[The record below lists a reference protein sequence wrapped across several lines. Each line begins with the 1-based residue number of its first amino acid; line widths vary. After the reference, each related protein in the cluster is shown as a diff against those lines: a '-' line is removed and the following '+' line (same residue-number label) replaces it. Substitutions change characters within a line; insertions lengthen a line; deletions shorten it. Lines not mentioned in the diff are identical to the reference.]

1 MKSRLLTLI
10 TSPDAAV
17 RNQSHDD
24 ICQEASLDDLIRECQ
39 ALDQFRK
46 ESTNLY
52 EAVRADFF
60 LSAIFRYHL
69 PTKAGIKSSGHVPY
83 DGYVHLLER
92 RFPEAI
98 ACFWE
103 AAATAG
109 WSDTLSSALATAY
122 HQLAF
127 QTLADQVRFSVRS
140 VAGNQWM
147 FRLGHPHDQPLRIRP
162 ELLRREGDGR
172 SASSLYPLLV
182 ERTPVRMDLT
192 HSAWSD
198 IFFLGM
204 DYPDGARVVN
214 VSVDLGVRGRD
225 ASPQPPIETCFRVI
239 DEPVI
244 RLVSV
249 DLETEKDITSLDEIF
264 DYAADYLG
272 LIKAALVASGLVPPG
287 LEGSGQKLS
296 DLLERLVGPGL
307 GIELISHVRG
317 IPKGSRLAVST
328 NLLASLIALCMRVTG
343 QAKQLEGPLEE
354 RDRRLV
360 AARAIL
366 GEWLGGSGG
375 GWQDSGGIWPGIK
388 LIRGQSAGEG
398 DVEYG
403 ISRGRLMPDHE
414 ILAPPKLDPDIA
426 AKLQASLVV
435 VHGGMAQNVGPI
447 LEMVTEK
454 YLLRSS
460 KEWKGRQE
468 ALAILEEIL
477 GGLAS
482 GDIRHLGKTTTQNFF
497 GPIQTI
503 IPWASNLF
511 TERLIAQCEK
521 QFGADFWGFWML
533 GGMAG
538 GGMGFIF
545 APDVKAAAQDWLLVE
560 MRRTKTELEKALP
573 FAIDPIVYDF
583 VINQEGTTATL
594 KTGRQALVN
603 QAYYQFV
610 LPSLVRRDPKSLSRM
625 RNLELQWVGHACQE
639 EDSRYRA
646 LVPEIFRRLFPETAT
661 EQKGASGLMG
671 LLEANGFDSV
681 QHEAV
686 RNELRAGRIG
696 LAQNRLPART
706 VIKDVSAEEIHDL
719 TGAIPAA
726 MTSLGEAALKEGK
739 IAVITLAAGAG
750 SRWTQGAGVVK
761 ALHPFSKFDG
771 KHRSFIETHLAKS
784 RQTGERA
791 GRYPAHV
798 FTASYLTEQPIRAF
812 LESHESF
819 HYPGSVLV
827 SPGRSIGLRL
837 VPMERDLRFAWEEMQ
852 QQTLDEQAQKV
863 RQSAH
868 AALIGW
874 AKASGEGADYTDN
887 LPSQCLHPVGHWYE
901 VPNLLLN
908 GTLQRLMADQPNL
921 QYLLLHNID
930 TLGAN
935 LDPGVL
941 GVHIDSGA
949 TMSFEVISRRVED
962 RGGGLARVDGH
973 VELIEGLA
981 MPREDAEFDLSFYNT
996 MTTWITVDGL
1006 LQAFGLTRADLSDGP
1021 KVQQAVR
1028 SLAGRMPTYVTLK
1041 DVKKRWGSGQ
1051 EDVYPVTQFEK
1062 LWSDMTRMK
1071 ELNCQFFLV
1080 PRPRGQQLKEQAQLD
1095 GWLRDGSAARLDS
1108 LCRW

>member
-1 MKSRLLTLI
+1 
-10 TSPDAAV
+10 
-17 RNQSHDD
+17 
-24 ICQEASLDDLIRECQ
+24 
-39 ALDQFRK
+39 
-46 ESTNLY
+46 
-52 EAVRADFF
+52 
-60 LSAIFRYHL
+60 
-69 PTKAGIKSSGHVPY
+69 
-83 DGYVHLLER
+83 
-92 RFPEAI
+92 
-98 ACFWE
+98 
-103 AAATAG
+103 
-109 WSDTLSSALATAY
+109 
-122 HQLAF
+122 
-127 QTLADQVRFSVRS
+127 
-140 VAGNQWM
+140 
-147 FRLGHPHDQPLRIRP
+147 
-162 ELLRREGDGR
+162 
-172 SASSLYPLLV
+172 
-182 ERTPVRMDLT
+182 MDLT

-454 YLLRSS
+454 YLLRSG

-545 APDVKAAAQDWLLVE
+545 APEVKAAAQDWLLVE

-625 RNLELQWVGHACQE
+625 RNLELQWIGHACQE

-661 EQKGASGLMG
+661 EQKGSSGLMG

-706 VIKDVSAEEIHDL
+706 VIKYVSA
-719 TGAIPAA
+719 
-726 MTSLGEAALKEGK
+726 
-739 IAVITLAAGAG
+739 
-750 SRWTQGAGVVK
+750 
-761 ALHPFSKFDG
+761 
-771 KHRSFIETHLAKS
+771 
-784 RQTGERA
+784 
-791 GRYPAHV
+791 
-798 FTASYLTEQPIRAF
+798 
-812 LESHESF
+812 
-819 HYPGSVLV
+819 
-827 SPGRSIGLRL
+827 
-837 VPMERDLRFAWEEMQ
+837 
-852 QQTLDEQAQKV
+852 
-863 RQSAH
+863 
-868 AALIGW
+868 
-874 AKASGEGADYTDN
+874 
-887 LPSQCLHPVGHWYE
+887 
-901 VPNLLLN
+901 
-908 GTLQRLMADQPNL
+908 
-921 QYLLLHNID
+921 
-930 TLGAN
+930 
-935 LDPGVL
+935 
-941 GVHIDSGA
+941 
-949 TMSFEVISRRVED
+949 
-962 RGGGLARVDGH
+962 
-973 VELIEGLA
+973 
-981 MPREDAEFDLSFYNT
+981 
-996 MTTWITVDGL
+996 
-1006 LQAFGLTRADLSDGP
+1006 
-1021 KVQQAVR
+1021 
-1028 SLAGRMPTYVTLK
+1028 
-1041 DVKKRWGSGQ
+1041 
-1051 EDVYPVTQFEK
+1051 
-1062 LWSDMTRMK
+1062 
-1071 ELNCQFFLV
+1071 
-1080 PRPRGQQLKEQAQLD
+1080 
-1095 GWLRDGSAARLDS
+1095 
-1108 LCRW
+1108 